1 MAHALQRQLDM
12 SNARLVAADCTRDSD
27 ISVAK
32 SRRRWP
38 SMLGL
43 AALSLVVAQGCSG
56 GGTQVVCFSSGD
68 IRLRF
73 PGGPSTIGT
82 VTASGGCSI
91 DGPPIV
97 CEPEDTGCDGGS
109 CACNVAVH
117 LAQTTT
123 ADCIL
128 DVTSATGAAFHDD
141 EPLKLGVD
149 PCGDQEGVV
158 PANDNQWWITADFS
172 TDGGVTG
179 GSIDGSRG

>member
-1 MAHALQRQLDM
+1 MPKP
-12 SNARLVAADCTRDSD
+12 RLAAADFARDSD

-32 SRRRWP
+32 SLHRWP

-43 AALSLVVAQGCSG
+43 AAVSLVVAQGCSST
-56 GGTQVVCFSSGD
+56 GTQVVCYSSGD

-82 VTASGGCSI
+82 VTASEGCSI

-97 CEPEDTGCDGGS
+97 CEPEDTGCDAGA

-117 LAQTTT
+117 LAQTTA
-123 ADCIL
+123 ADCVL
-128 DVTSATGAAFHDD
+128 DVTSATGATFHDD
-141 EPLKLGVD
+141 VPLKLGVG
-149 PCGDQEGVV
+149 PCGEPEGVI

-172 TDGGVTG
+172 IDGGVTG
-179 GSIDGSRG
+179 GSVDGSSG